1 MTVNEQLK
9 EKWMVMIVKH
19 PLLRSL
25 LVDDIEFKKTSTQIK
40 QELID
45 KEKRE
50 DDESVKQ
57 CPKCQQN
64 YIPCQ
69 ANHGS
74 CHYHDGYVYY
84 LDESRELSDNEAN
97 MITQDAKMAAQI
109 ANSDQK
115 FKPPRL
121 IWACCLRLYGQEQ
134 PCRVGICGL
143 PDDLKD
149 QPIPPGKDLRTF
161 VEEHFKTNPLA
172 KKNIEQFKKISKH
185 MSTTTTSQLNP
196 VPNRPTTTMF
206 SSKKP

>member
-1 MTVNEQLK
+1 MTANEQLK

-97 MITQDAKMAAQI
+97 MITQ
-109 ANSDQK
+109 
-115 FKPPRL
+115 
-121 IWACCLRLYGQEQ
+121 
-134 PCRVGICGL
+134 
-143 PDDLKD
+143 
-149 QPIPPGKDLRTF
+149 
-161 VEEHFKTNPLA
+161 
-172 KKNIEQFKKISKH
+172 
-185 MSTTTTSQLNP
+185 
-196 VPNRPTTTMF
+196 
-206 SSKKP
+206 